1 MDIDLLTKFNRG
13 LCLSLI
19 DTNVIEAIRMY
30 REYSSYLHNN
40 DGEEACKKELLAVRA
55 AFLKKLIDFVE
66 LEENK
71 TKTGDLIACY
81 QELIVA
87 FPKNEEI
94 CQQPSK
100 NSSNLHNVLSA

>member
-40 DGEEACKKELLAVRA
+40 DGEEACKKELLTVRA

-71 TKTGDLIACY
+71 TKTGGNRKIPA
-81 QELIVA
+81 
-87 FPKNEEI
+87 
-94 CQQPSK
+94 
-100 NSSNLHNVLSA
+100 SSGFMILPPGKPADTGDCGW